1 MEAVQN
7 LALPVLA
14 FFITG
19 FIIYVARAW
28 LRKEGGRA
36 LSATALAEEDDPHR
50 K

>member
-1 MEAVQN
+1 MEAVQT

-28 LRKEGGRA
+28 LRKDSGRA
-36 LSATALAEEDDPHR
+36 LSSAALAEEDDPNR